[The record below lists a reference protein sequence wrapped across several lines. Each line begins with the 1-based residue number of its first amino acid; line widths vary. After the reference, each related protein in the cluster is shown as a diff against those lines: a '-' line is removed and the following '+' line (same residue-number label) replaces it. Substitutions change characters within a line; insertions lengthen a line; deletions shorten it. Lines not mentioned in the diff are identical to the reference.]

1 MIVLK
6 LIGAVIAA
14 IFGYIA
20 FENALATMLPDWLAA
35 TIAIIAAFTLAA
47 LIMGAKATR

>member
-14 IFGYIA
+14 IVGYIV
-20 FENALATMLPDWLAA
+20 FENALARFIPDWLAA
-35 TIAIIAAFTLAA
+35 TAAIIAALTLAA
-47 LIMGAKATR
+47 LIMGVKVK